1 MINIIITINVI
12 NACCKKGRKEKKGKK
27 LTCGILVSHGNAT
40 ENKLFFGQ
48 KNNNNKEGYTF
59 SMWEIHILYIYI
71 LIYIFDVILERNSI
85 NCLFVFSFFLV

>member
-12 NACCKKGRKEKKGKK
+12 HACYKKKRKEKKDKK

-48 KNNNNKEGYTF
+48 KIIIIKRG
-59 SMWEIHILYIYI
+59 IHFLCGKFIYI
-71 LIYIFDVILERNSI
+71 
-85 NCLFVFSFFLV
+85 